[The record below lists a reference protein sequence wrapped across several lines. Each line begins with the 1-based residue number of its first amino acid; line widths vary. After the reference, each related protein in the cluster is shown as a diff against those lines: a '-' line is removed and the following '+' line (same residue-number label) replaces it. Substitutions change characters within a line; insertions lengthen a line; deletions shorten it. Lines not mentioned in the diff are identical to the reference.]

1 MGVNLLA
8 ECNGFR
14 TLGKHLECHMAAS
27 NGKIRKKVY
36 SSQQLLILSWFAFS
50 LTHWVA
56 RICVLINH
64 FSKLTYPSVKS
75 LASGQSEQYLCSDS
89 AKLLSI
95 SPT

>member
-14 TLGKHLECHMAAS
+14 TLGEHLECHMAAS
-27 NGKIRKKVY
+27 NGKIRKKACG
-36 SSQQLLILSWFAFS
+36 SQQLLILSRFAFS

-64 FSKLTYPSVKS
+64 FSKLMYPNVKS

-89 AKLLSI
+89 AELLSI